1 MSDDYQTIANFEKI
15 FDKLESLEG
24 MVKSDKLDFIEYTS
38 HNPVISELWAEG
50 RLRALES
57 MDIEKRLKVLESS
70 LKLIH
75 DKLDT
80 IEHIL
85 DNLDNRDI

>member
-1 MSDDYQTIANFEKI
+1 MSDDDQTVANFEKI

-50 RLRALES
+50 RLRAIESLE
-57 MDIEKRLKVLESS
+57 IEKTFKS
-70 LKLIH
+70 LKASIELLH
-75 DKLDT
+75 LHVDKIEELLDKVCS
-80 IEHIL
+80 
-85 DNLDNRDI
+85 DG